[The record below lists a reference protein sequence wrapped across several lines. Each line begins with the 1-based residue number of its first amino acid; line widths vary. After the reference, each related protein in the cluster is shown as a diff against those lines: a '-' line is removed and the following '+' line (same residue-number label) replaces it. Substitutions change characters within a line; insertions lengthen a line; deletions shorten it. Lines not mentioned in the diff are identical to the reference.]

1 MISPTCH
8 AFFIW
13 DGENFRVCCLERN
26 QASLAKAQKKTCLSK
41 GHLKAVVDNIS

>member
-1 MISPTCH
+1 MSYILH
-8 AFFIW
+8 IW

-26 QASLAKAQKKTCLSK
+26 QASLAKAQKKACLSK